1 MCIKSTRFRG
11 ALYSVLS
18 ALTYNLGKLN
28 LLSVLYYLHSQS
40 THHNNYNMS
49 AAAAPKAVKATK
61 PKVAAAHPAFAVMVP
76 AAITALKERNG
87 SSRIAILKY
96 ICANYKVDATKAQVS
111 VKKAIRK
118 MSDDK
123 KIVAGGV
130 AGKKGSGCFKLA
142 VKAVAAKKPV
152 AKKPVAKKPAAKKVV
167 KKTAAK
173 KPATKKPAANK
184 PAAKKVAA
192 KKPAAKKVAAKKP
205 AAKKA

>member
-1 MCIKSTRFRG
+1 
-11 ALYSVLS
+11 
-18 ALTYNLGKLN
+18 
-28 LLSVLYYLHSQS
+28 
-40 THHNNYNMS
+40 MS

-173 KPATKKPAANK
+173 KPATKKPATKKTTAAKKPAANK

-192 KKPAAKKVAAKKP
+192 KKPAAKKA
-205 AAKKA
+205 